1 MQNSFHARTLCDS
14 RTYEYSLPTYLF
26 LPPKPGTA
34 LYERL
39 NSNGTNVD
47 GKIWSECFEPDE
59 TEGSWWK
66 GEVNP
71 DLGPPPVPGL
81 DGTSSHLS
89 EFKMSTRYK
98 KSSYRIS
105 QPMLQ
110 RIKQSVEKYKGT
122 HNFHNF
128 TVGKEFKE
136 RNSIRIIREMSVSD
150 PFIVGSQEGQAGT
163 EWISVKFYGQSFML
177 HQIVSR
183 EGRTF
188 DALVLS
194 CNLWFLI
201 SNPNSSF

>member
-1 MQNSFHARTLCDS
+1 
-14 RTYEYSLPTYLF
+14 
-26 LPPKPGTA
+26 
-34 LYERL
+34 
-39 NSNGTNVD
+39 
-47 GKIWSECFEPDE
+47 
-59 TEGSWWK
+59 
-66 GEVNP
+66 
-71 DLGPPPVPGL
+71 
-81 DGTSSHLS
+81 
-89 EFKMSTRYK
+89 
-98 KSSYRIS
+98 
-105 QPMLQ
+105 MLQ